1 MRETNK
7 VFHLAIPCKDLDETV
22 EFYEKLGCELA
33 RRYHDRVT
41 FNFFGEQ
48 VVCHLHP
55 EGVDPKPK
63 MYPRHYGITF
73 IDRAEFDQVLEYAI
87 EKELPF
93 FQEKMVRFAG
103 KREEHITFF
112 LIDPANNLLE
122 FKYYHDVG
130 MVY

>member
-22 EFYEKLGCELA
+22 EFYESLGCRNA
-33 RRYHDRVT
+33 RRYDDRVT
-41 FNFFGEQ
+41 FDFFGDQ

-55 EGVDPKPK
+55 DEIDEKPK
-63 MYPRHYGITF
+63 MYPRHFGLTF
-73 IDRAEFDQVLEYAI
+73 LEKDDYVHLLALAN
-87 EKELPF
+87 ELNLPF
-93 FQEKMVRFAG
+93 FKEPMVRFEG
-103 KREEHITFF
+103 KREEHMTFF

-122 FKYYHDVG
+122 FKYYHDIE